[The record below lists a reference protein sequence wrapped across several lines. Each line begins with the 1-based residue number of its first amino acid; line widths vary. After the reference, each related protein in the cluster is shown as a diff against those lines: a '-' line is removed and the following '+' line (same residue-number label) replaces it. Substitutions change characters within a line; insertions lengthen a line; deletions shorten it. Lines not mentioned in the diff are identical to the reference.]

1 MSLIKIEN
9 LSFSYYGYLNDVFDD
24 VSFSFDTNWKTGLIG
39 RNGIGK
45 STFFKLLL
53 AEEKYQGKI
62 NKSVECTKF
71 PPDINDETSSA
82 IEFFNSYINNAEE
95 WRFFKE
101 LTYAPLNTLS
111 KGERT
116 KVLLAVLFTTQNGFL
131 LIDEPTNHLDIAGR
145 NTVAKYLKGKKGFLL
160 ISHDR
165 NFLDSCIDHVI
176 SLNRNSIDIQI
187 GKFTS
192 WYENKMKKD
201 QYEMDE
207 NERLKKD
214 IRRLRE
220 SARQSKQWSDKV
232 EKTKMGQKVSGVKPD
247 KGYIGHQ
254 SAKMMKKSKNL
265 EKRQNK
271 AIEDKENLL
280 KDVEKIEE
288 LKLKC
293 LKLHKDV
300 LFKIEKLSAYYA
312 DRQILNNVNL
322 EIRQEERIA
331 IYGKN
336 GCGKSTLLK
345 ILLGE
350 DISHTGELQKANNLK
365 ISYISQDISNLSG
378 NLSEYIKLNDVD
390 ETLCK
395 TILRKLDFSRELFVI
410 DMVKYSDGQKK
421 KVLIAVSLSKEA
433 HIFIWDEPLNYIDV
447 ISRMQIE
454 EILLNSKPTLIFVEH
469 DKKFVDTIATKI
481 VEL

>member
-1 MSLIKIEN
+1 M
-9 LSFSYYGYLNDVFDD
+9 
-24 VSFSFDTNWKTGLIG
+24 
-39 RNGIGK
+39 
-45 STFFKLLL
+45 LLG
-53 AEEKYQGKI
+53 EEKYRGKI
-62 NKSVECTKF
+62 SKSVECTKF

-101 LTYAPLNTLS
+101 LNLLELDESLAYAPLNTLS
-111 KGERT
+111 KGEMT
-116 KVLLAVLFTTQNGFL
+116 KVLLAVLFTAQNGFL

-247 KGYIGHQ
+247 KRYIRHQ
-254 SAKMMKKSKNL
+254 QLRS
-265 EKRQNK
+265 
-271 AIEDKENLL
+271 
-280 KDVEKIEE
+280 
-288 LKLKC
+288 
-293 LKLHKDV
+293 
-300 LFKIEKLSAYYA
+300 
-312 DRQILNNVNL
+312 
-322 EIRQEERIA
+322 EERRV
-331 IYGKN
+331 GKE
-336 GCGKSTLLK
+336 C
-345 ILLGE
+345 
-350 DISHTGELQKANNLK
+350 
-365 ISYISQDISNLSG
+365 
-378 NLSEYIKLNDVD
+378 
-390 ETLCK
+390 
-395 TILRKLDFSRELFVI
+395 RSRWSP
-410 DMVKYSDGQKK
+410 Y
-421 KVLIAVSLSKEA
+421 
-433 HIFIWDEPLNYIDV
+433 H
-447 ISRMQIE
+447 
-454 EILLNSKPTLIFVEH
+454 
-469 DKKFVDTIATKI
+469 
-481 VEL
+481 

>member
-1 MSLIKIEN
+1 MSRLLMLPLIPYQK
-9 LSFSYYGYLNDVFDD
+9 
-24 VSFSFDTNWKTGLIG
+24 G
-39 RNGIGK
+39 RG
-45 STFFKLLL
+45 
-53 AEEKYQGKI
+53 
-62 NKSVECTKF
+62 
-71 PPDINDETSSA
+71 
-82 IEFFNSYINNAEE
+82 
-95 WRFFKE
+95 
-101 LTYAPLNTLS
+101 
-111 KGERT
+111 
-116 KVLLAVLFTTQNGFL
+116 QNEFL

-145 NTVAKYLKGKKGFLL
+145 NTVAKYLKSKKGFLL

-165 NFLDSCIDHVI
+165 NFLDVCIDHVI
-176 SLNRNSIDIQI
+176 SLNKNSIDVQT
-187 GKFTS
+187 GNFTS
-192 WYENKMKKD
+192 WYENKMKKE

-214 IRRLRE
+214 IRRLKE

-280 KDVEKIEE
+280 KDVEKKEE
-288 LKLKC
+288 LKLQC

-322 EIRQEERIA
+322 EIRQGERIA

-350 DISHTGELQKANNLK
+350 YISYTGELQKANNLK

-378 NLSEYIKLNDVD
+378 DLSEYIKLNDVD

-395 TILRKLDFSRELFVI
+395 TILRKLDFSRELFDI
-410 DMVKYSDGQKK
+410 DMAKYSDGQKK
-421 KVLIAVSLSKEA
+421 KVLIAISLSKKA
-433 HIFIWDEPLNYIDV
+433 HIFIWDEPLNYIDI